1 MAKDLEINDLE
12 VSVETQ
18 ETTSKAKKELSAEEI
33 QALRDANEKIRQ
45 FGVSENF
52 SKVME
57 MVPMWHD
64 TEANAATKQSVI
76 DAFGGSDKLKDYID
90 GEFQDE
96 LAVIA
101 GLAKSASIL
110 NNIKS
115 FYARRAS
122 SGTKKVKTTIVNIA
136 GTPYNVNSEYLAS
149 LTGVEAEEKRALLLA
164 HADTK
169 TVEAVEVL

>member
-1 MAKDLEINDLE
+1 MGKDLEINDLE
-12 VSVETQ
+12 ASVETQ
-18 ETTSKAKKELSAEEI
+18 ETASKAKKELTTEEI

-64 TEANAATKQSVI
+64 TEANADTKQSVI

-115 FYARRAS
+115 FYARRAT

-136 GTPYNVNSEYLAS
+136 GTPYNVNSEYFAS
-149 LTGVEAEEKRALLLA
+149 LTGVSSEEKRALLLA

-169 TVEAVEVL
+169 AVEAVEVL